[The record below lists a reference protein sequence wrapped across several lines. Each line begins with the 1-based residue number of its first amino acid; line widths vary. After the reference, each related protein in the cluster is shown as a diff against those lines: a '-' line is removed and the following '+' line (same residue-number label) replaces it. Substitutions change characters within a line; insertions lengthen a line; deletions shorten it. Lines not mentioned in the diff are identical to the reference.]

1 MPNYFISSK
10 SKFIQLRGDKEN
22 SMNSAVKNT
31 DAKIKSDLIY
41 YYKNGSIKNIEIP
54 KFGEVTF
61 HYLDGRLERITK
73 KETIK

>member
-1 MPNYFISSK
+1 MQNYFISSK
-10 SKFIQLRGDKEN
+10 NKFIRLRGDKEN

-31 DAKIKSDLIY
+31 DVEIKSDLIY

>member
-1 MPNYFISSK
+1 
-10 SKFIQLRGDKEN
+10 
-22 SMNSAVKNT
+22 MNSAVKNT
-31 DAKIKSDLIY
+31 NAEIKSDLIY

>member
-1 MPNYFISSK
+1 MFREDN
-10 SKFIQLRGDKEN
+10 GN
-22 SMNSAVKNT
+22 SMNSEVKNT
-31 DAKIKSDLIY
+31 DIEIKSDLIY

>member
-1 MPNYFISSK
+1 
-10 SKFIQLRGDKEN
+10 
-22 SMNSAVKNT
+22 MNSEVKNT
-31 DAKIKSDLIY
+31 DIEIKSDLIY